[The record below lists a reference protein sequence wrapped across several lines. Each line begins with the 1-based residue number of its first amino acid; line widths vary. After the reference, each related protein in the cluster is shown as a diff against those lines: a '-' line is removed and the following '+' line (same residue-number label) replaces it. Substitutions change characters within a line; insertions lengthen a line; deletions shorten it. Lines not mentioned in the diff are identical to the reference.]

1 MLTLCDK
8 VESWQFCHVAICQ
21 KLSPGKVLTDK
32 LVTGSV
38 IVLSGNLST
47 GKYVNW
53 QIIEWQ
59 SSACQIVGGI

>member
-1 MLTLCDK
+1 
-8 VESWQFCHVAICQ
+8 VAICQ

-53 QIIEWQ
+53 QIVKWQ
-59 SSACQIVGGI
+59 SSACQIVGGS